1 VKKSEA
7 MQRLINDSSMN
18 IGEICEELNVSR
30 FIVHKW
36 RSGESNPRREN
47 LNKLAKINNISIHW
61 VSNDNVEINSLDL
74 KNIPLITDNIN
85 DNSRVGLIIDNQLDL
100 IDVLK
105 KDNITL
111 KQNLLKFQLSK
122 SIVNDHDYS
131 LTRAIDTQKMINIKI
146 PNKGLLGYSKQEF
159 KDLASEWSDSTLWS
173 KKISNKMIALELA
186 RVNLA
191 KELQIDHFDISDHI
205 VYNCK
210 NDTKR
215 WAYYIKY
222 YSMKLNSINIYVK
235 FLNII
240 NE

>member
-1 VKKSEA
+1 MKKSEA
-7 MQRLINDSSMN
+7 MQRLINDSSLN

-47 LNKLAKINNISIHW
+47 LNKLAKINNVSIHW
-61 VSNDNVEINSLDL
+61 LSNNNVEINDVDL
-74 KNIPLITDNIN
+74 EKMPIISENITD
-85 DNSRVGLIIDNQLDL
+85 DSRVGLIIDNQLDL

-122 SIVNDHDYS
+122 SIVSDHDYS
-131 LTRAIDTQKMINIKI
+131 ITRTINTQEMVAIKI
-146 PNKGLLGYSKQEF
+146 PNGGLLGYSKEEF
-159 KDLASEWSDSTLWS
+159 KGLASVWSGSTLWS
-173 KKISNKMIALELA
+173 ERVANKMSKLELA
-186 RVNLA
+186 RVKLA

-205 VYNCK
+205 IYNCK
-210 NDTKR
+210 DGTKR

-222 YSMKLNSINIYVK
+222 YSMKLNSISIYVK
-235 FLNII
+235 FLNTID
-240 NE
+240 E